1 MAFKLKDLKITK
13 VDFVEAG
20 ANPEANILLF
30 KSKDGTP
37 GTKSSEP
44 PTAKGGEKS
53 ESPVK
58 KFFSAI
64 AKALGI
70 AEDEHVG
77 EAIEQIAKGY
87 EAATFGEKMD
97 EQKRRRVTSEIWDV
111 CYALEES
118 LCSIICDDEV
128 PEDEKPAM
136 MEQSLNEFAEAVKE
150 LIPTWAQG
158 KTTNKIAKNEQPI
171 TPVRLELAKAA
182 KEKLEAIIAKG
193 EKDPET
199 DPETDPEDTSV
210 QDGCKK
216 PKTKKSKGDMEDMK
230 IDKSKLTPDEL
241 AILEA
246 IEKKAGIP
254 DEPANDPNPA
264 APAATDVNKSAG
276 QAGDNQNTGEEED
289 IYKGL
294 HPAVKAELERLRKA
308 ADQAEE
314 KELAE
319 IAKKYE
325 IIGKKPEELIPLFKS
340 LKKAGGNAYE
350 QMIAIL
356 DASVEAVEKS
366 GVFSEIGKKGGSG
379 TADAWTAIEKHA
391 DEIQKSMPNLTRAQA
406 IDKACQLHPELVH
419 EYEKS
424 R

>member
-37 GTKSSEP
+37 GAKSTEP
-44 PTAKGGEKS
+44 PAAKGGEKS

-77 EAIEQIAKGY
+77 EAIEEIAKGY

-111 CYALEES
+111 CYALEKS
-118 LCSIICDDEV
+118 LCSIICDDDV
-128 PEDEKPAM
+128 PEDEKPGM

-171 TPVRLELAKAA
+171 TPLRLEMAKAA

-193 EKDPET
+193 EDNP
-199 DPETDPEDTSV
+199 DTDPEDTSV
-210 QDGCKK
+210 KDRCKK
-216 PKTKKSKGDMEDMK
+216 PKQKKSKGDVEDMK
-230 IDKSKLTPDEL
+230 IDKSKLTPEEL
-241 AILEA
+241 AMLEA

-314 KELAE
+314 KELTE

-325 IIGKKPEELIPLFKS
+325 IIGKKPEELVPLFKS

-366 GVFSEIGKKGGSG
+366 GIFSEIGKKGNDG
-379 TADAWTAIEKHA
+379 TIDAWTAIEKHA
-391 DEIQKSMPNLTRAQA
+391 DEIMKSMPNLTRAQA
-406 IDKACQLHPELVH
+406 IDKACQMHPELVH
-419 EYEKS
+419 EYEKN